1 MSQPTRV
8 LGGALLT
15 LLLGAAPLA
24 AGHCAKPVSAAPTF
38 PDKLTPRCFEAAGAR
53 YRIDPLLLYAIAQ
66 VESRMQ
72 PGAVNHN
79 RDGSVDY
86 GVMQINSV
94 HLPWLKQR
102 GIDARRLLD
111 EPCTAVHVGASILA
125 DMIGRM
131 GYSWD
136 AVGAY
141 NAGAGQGR
149 AAARSRYA
157 TKVWERY
164 HPLLQARHAPVGEAA
179 KMGTR

>member
-1 MSQPTRV
+1 MSQPSRV

-15 LLLGAAPLA
+15 LLLGAAPWA
-24 AGHCAKPVSAAPTF
+24 AGHCAEPVSAAPIF
-38 PDKLTPRCFEAAGAR
+38 PDQLTPQCFEAAGAR

-72 PGAVNHN
+72 PAAVNHN

-94 HLPWLKQR
+94 HLPRLKQR

-125 DMIGRM
+125 DMISRL

-141 NAGAGQGR
+141 NAGAAQGR
-149 AAARSRYA
+149 AAARGRYA
-157 TKVWERY
+157 AKVWERY
-164 HPLLQARHAPVGEAA
+164 QPLRQARQAPAGEAA
-179 KMGTR
+179 NMGAR